1 MEDSKPDEEEGV
13 RAVDLIHPE
22 ILSKDTLIDI
32 LTQRLVLKH
41 HHGDESLDKAHLV
54 EMFYKAVTPKPQRKY
69 RLNRRGRVMTKAQIR
84 RAKLRAKTTGQQDLQ
99 MNMGLKRSA
108 SPTEPRLKPPIN
120 CVNFQ
125 RKTIKLGS
133 SPKSAAASSET
144 NTAADRLKP
153 PPASVKLS
161 KVSTTTDSS
170 NGSSKL
176 KAEPVTLTT
185 NPGKKGTAI
194 KLVRSPPT
202 SPTSPTAN
210 TGVVK
215 VSSPTSIKVQ
225 TSETETT
232 EQVTEKRKSTDDTEV
247 SSEQDL
253 NKKKFKP
260 SKITWP

>member
-1 MEDSKPDEEEGV
+1 MEDQKPEEDEGV

-32 LTQRLVLKH
+32 LTERLVLKH
-41 HHGDESLDKAHLV
+41 HHGNQSLDKAQLV

-69 RLNRRGRVMTKAQIR
+69 RLNRRGRIMTKAQIR
-84 RAKLRAKTTGQQDLQ
+84 RAKLRAKKTGQQEEQ
-99 MNMGLKRSA
+99 KNMGLKRSA

-133 SPKSAAASSET
+133 SPKSVSAPSET

-153 PPASVKLS
+153 PPTSEKLS
-161 KVSTTTDSS
+161 KVATTNSS
-170 NGSSKL
+170 NGSSSKS
-176 KAEPVTLTT
+176 KPEPIIFTT
-185 NPGKKGTAI
+185 NPEKKTTPI

-202 SPTSPTAN
+202 SPIAN
-210 TGVVK
+210 TVVVK
-215 VSSPTSIKVQ
+215 VSSPTSVKPQ
-225 TSETETT
+225 ASSTETT
-232 EQVTEKRKSTDDTEV
+232 EQVTEKRKSTGDTEV
-247 SSEQDL
+247 SSEQDH

>member
-1 MEDSKPDEEEGV
+1 MADQKQDEEEGV

-32 LTQRLVLKH
+32 LTERLVLKN
-41 HHGDESLDKAHLV
+41 HHGNPSLDKAQLV

-69 RLNRRGRVMTKAQIR
+69 RLNRRGRIMTKAQIR
-84 RAKLRAKTTGQQDLQ
+84 RAKLRAKKTGQQDEQ
-99 MNMGLKRSA
+99 VNMGLKRSA

-133 SPKSAAASSET
+133 SPKSVAAPSEI

-153 PPASVKLS
+153 PPTSVNPS
-161 KVSTTTDSS
+161 KVPTTTNSS

-176 KAEPVTLTT
+176 KPEPVTLTT
-185 NPGKKGTAI
+185 DPDKKSTAI

-202 SPTSPTAN
+202 SPTSPIAN
-210 TGVVK
+210 TGIVK
-215 VSSPTSIKVQ
+215 VSSPTSTEPQ
-225 TSETETT
+225 TSAIEST

-253 NKKKFKP
+253 NQKKFKP